1 VREQRLKRKLS
12 YKQQATRFTEGGGI
26 REATHTGSEAV
37 ASNEA
42 KGMSYQ
48 EEKAMKR
55 IINRVRK
62 AQEERGITGLE
73 TAIVLI
79 AFVVVAAVFAFVV
92 LSTGLFSSERSKETV
107 YAGLSKTR
115 GSMELTG
122 GVIASSN
129 TTKLTALTFDLT
141 LAAGGDQVNLN
152 PADTTNRTVISY
164 QDTSNKIASVTY
176 TVTVITGNAD
186 NLLEQG
192 EMFEVNIDL
201 GQASM
206 TSAVNLT
213 ANKTFT
219 LEIKPP
225 SGSFMVIQRTT
236 PASINQSV
244 INLN

>member
-1 VREQRLKRKLS
+1 
-12 YKQQATRFTEGGGI
+12 
-26 REATHTGSEAV
+26 
-37 ASNEA
+37 
-42 KGMSYQ
+42 
-48 EEKAMKR
+48 MKR
-55 IINRVRK
+55 VINHIRK
-62 AQEERGITGLE
+62 AREERGITGLE

-115 GSMELTG
+115 GSMEITG

-152 PADTTNRTVISY
+152 PTDTTNRTVISY
-164 QDTSNKIASVTY
+164 QDNNNKINDVVY
-176 TVTVITGNAD
+176 TVTVITGNTD
-186 NLLEQG
+186 KLLEQG
-192 EMFEVNIDL
+192 ELFEVNIDL
-201 GQASM
+201 NQASM
-206 TSAVNLT
+206 TTAVTLT

-225 SGSFMVIQRTT
+225 SGSFMVLQRTT